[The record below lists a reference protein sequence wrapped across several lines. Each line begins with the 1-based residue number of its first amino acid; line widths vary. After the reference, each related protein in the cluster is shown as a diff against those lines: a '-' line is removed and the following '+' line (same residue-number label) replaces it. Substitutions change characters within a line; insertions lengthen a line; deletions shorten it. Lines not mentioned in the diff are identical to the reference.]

1 MTNRDGSRWRDSH
14 MRKLPGIILAG
25 CAGACLAA
33 IGQVAAEDA
42 DMPEI
47 DGVKIITRAPAPE
60 GHPLDEITSGFVYR
74 TEETQEL
81 ELDDFTN
88 PGFLMVELGQ
98 DLWSTPE
105 GSAGKS
111 CESCHGDASE
121 SMKGV
126 RAAMPKWSE
135 AAGKPLTLEQTINA
149 CRTDRMGADAW
160 KWESDQML
168 GMTAFVGLQSRGM
181 PVKLDLAAGDMQSWW
196 EHGKELYYTRTGQL
210 ELACANCHEDN
221 YGNYIRADH
230 LSQGQS
236 NGFPTY
242 RLKWQ
247 KLGSL
252 HRRLKGCI
260 KDTRAETYDVGS
272 DELVALETYL
282 AWRGTGLSV
291 ETPAVRN

>member
-1 MTNRDGSRWRDSH
+1 M
-14 MRKLPGIILAG
+14 KKLAG
-25 CAGACLAA
+25 TLIAGTAAVAVLATGAA
-33 IGQVAAEDA
+33 IGDETE
-42 DMPEI
+42 MPSI
-47 DGVKIITRAPAPE
+47 DGTTIVTRVAPPE
-60 GHPLDEITSGFVYR
+60 GHPLSEVISGFEFR
-74 TEETQEL
+74 TKETQDL
-81 ELDDFTN
+81 ELDDFNN
-88 PGFLMVELGQ
+88 PGFLMVEQGEA
-98 DLWSTPE
+98 LWSTVE

-126 RAAMPKWSE
+126 RASMPKWNE
-135 AAGKPLTLEQTINA
+135 AAGKPMALEQYVNA
-149 CRTDRMGADAW
+149 CRTERMGADAW

-168 GMTAFVGLQSRGM
+168 GMTAYVGLQSRGM
-181 PVKLDLAAGDMQSWW
+181 PVALDLKAGAMQSWW
-196 EHGKELYYTRTGQL
+196 DKGKEIYYTRSGQL
-210 ELACANCHEDN
+210 DLACASCHESN

-247 KLGSL
+247 KMGSL
-252 HRRLKGCI
+252 HRRLKGCMA
-260 KDTRAETYDVGS
+260 DVRAEPYDVGS
-272 DELVALETYL
+272 DEFVALETYL

>member
-1 MTNRDGSRWRDSH
+1 M
-14 MRKLPGIILAG
+14 KKLAG
-25 CAGACLAA
+25 TLIVGTAA
-33 IGQVAAEDA
+33 IAVLATGAANGDETE
-42 DMPEI
+42 MPSI
-47 DGVKIITRAPAPE
+47 DGTIIVTRVAPPE
-60 GHPLDEITSGFVYR
+60 GHPLSEVISGFEFR
-74 TEETQEL
+74 TKETQDL
-81 ELDDFTN
+81 ELDDFNN
-88 PGFLMVELGQ
+88 PGFLMVEQGEA
-98 DLWSTPE
+98 LWSTVE

-126 RAAMPKWSE
+126 RASMPKWSE
-135 AAGKPLTLEQTINA
+135 AAGKPMSMEQYVNA
-149 CRTDRMGADAW
+149 CRTERMGADAW

-168 GMTAFVGLQSRGM
+168 SMTAYVGLQSRGM
-181 PVKLDLAAGDMQSWW
+181 PVALDLKAGNIQSWWDKGKEIYYARSGQLDLA
-196 EHGKELYYTRTGQL
+196 
-210 ELACANCHEDN
+210 CASCHETN

-247 KLGSL
+247 KVGSL
-252 HRRLKGCI
+252 HRRFKGCMQEV
-260 KDTRAETYDVGS
+260 RAEPYGVGS
-272 DELVALETYL
+272 DEFVALETYL

>member
-1 MTNRDGSRWRDSH
+1 M
-14 MRKLPGIILAG
+14 KKLAG
-25 CAGACLAA
+25 TLIAGTAAIAVLATGAA
-33 IGQVAAEDA
+33 IGDETE
-42 DMPEI
+42 MPSI
-47 DGVKIITRAPAPE
+47 DGTTIVTRVAPPE
-60 GHPLDEITSGFVYR
+60 GHPLSEVISGFEFR
-74 TEETQEL
+74 TKETQDL
-81 ELDDFTN
+81 ELDDFNN
-88 PGFLMVELGQ
+88 PGFLMVEQGEA
-98 DLWSTPE
+98 LWSTVE

-126 RAAMPKWSE
+126 RASMPKWSE
-135 AAGKPLTLEQTINA
+135 AAGKPMALEQYVNA
-149 CRTDRMGADAW
+149 CRTERMGADAW

-168 GMTAFVGLQSRGM
+168 GMTAYVGLQSRGM
-181 PVKLDLAAGDMQSWW
+181 PVALDLKAGDMQSWW
-196 EHGKELYYTRTGQL
+196 DKGKEIYYTRSGQL
-210 ELACANCHEDN
+210 DLACASCHESN

-247 KLGSL
+247 KMGSL
-252 HRRLKGCI
+252 HRRLKGCMA
-260 KDTRAETYDVGS
+260 DVRAEPYDVGS
-272 DELVALETYL
+272 DEFVALETYL

>member
-1 MTNRDGSRWRDSH
+1 
-14 MRKLPGIILAG
+14 MRKLSGIFLAG
-25 CAGACLAA
+25 CASAA
-33 IGQVAAEDA
+33 LFATGPVLAEDGA
-42 DMPEI
+42 MPVI
-47 DGVKIITRAPAPE
+47 DGVQIITRTAPPE
-60 GHPLDEITSGFVYR
+60 GHPLSEVVSGFEFR
-74 TEETQEL
+74 TEETKAL

-88 PGFLMVELGQ
+88 PGFLMVEIGEAA
-98 DLWSTPE
+98 WSTVE
-105 GSAGKS
+105 GAAGKS

-126 RAAMPKWSE
+126 RAAMPKWRE
-135 AAGKPLTLEQTINA
+135 AAGKPMTMEQTINA
-149 CRTDRMGADAW
+149 CRTERMGADAW

-168 GMTAFVGLQSRGM
+168 GMTAYVGLQSRGM

-196 EHGKELYYTRTGQL
+196 DRGKEIYYTRSGQL
-210 ELACANCHEDN
+210 DLACASCHEEN
-221 YGNYIRADH
+221 YGKYIRADH

-247 KLGSL
+247 KMGSL
-252 HRRLKGCI
+252 HRRLKGCMA
-260 KDTRAETYDVGS
+260 DVRAEPYEIGS
-272 DELVALETYL
+272 DEFVALETYL

>member
-1 MTNRDGSRWRDSH
+1 
-14 MRKLPGIILAG
+14 MRKLSGIFLAG
-25 CAGACLAA
+25 CASAA
-33 IGQVAAEDA
+33 LFATGPVLAEDGA
-42 DMPEI
+42 MPVI
-47 DGVKIITRAPAPE
+47 DGVQIITRAAPPE
-60 GHPLDEITSGFVYR
+60 GHPLSEVVSGFEFR
-74 TEETQEL
+74 TEETKAL

-88 PGFLMVELGQ
+88 PGFLMVEIGEAA
-98 DLWSTPE
+98 WSTVE
-105 GSAGKS
+105 GAAGKS

-126 RAAMPKWSE
+126 RAAMPKWRE
-135 AAGKPLTLEQTINA
+135 AAGKPMTMEQTINA
-149 CRTDRMGADAW
+149 CRTERMGADAW

-168 GMTAFVGLQSRGM
+168 GMTAYVGLQSRGM

-196 EHGKELYYTRTGQL
+196 DRGKEIYYTRSGQL
-210 ELACANCHEDN
+210 DLACASCHEEN
-221 YGNYIRADH
+221 YGKYIRADH

-247 KLGSL
+247 KMGSL
-252 HRRLKGCI
+252 HRRLKGCMA
-260 KDTRAETYDVGS
+260 DVRAEPYEIGS
-272 DELVALETYL
+272 DEFVALETYL

>member
-1 MTNRDGSRWRDSH
+1 M
-14 MRKLPGIILAG
+14 KKLAG
-25 CAGACLAA
+25 TLIAGTAAVAVLATGAA
-33 IGQVAAEDA
+33 IGDETE
-42 DMPEI
+42 MPSI
-47 DGVKIITRAPAPE
+47 DGTTIVTRAAPPE
-60 GHPLDEITSGFVYR
+60 GHPLSEVISGFEFR
-74 TEETQEL
+74 TKETQDL
-81 ELDDFTN
+81 ELDDFNN
-88 PGFLMVELGQ
+88 PGFLMVEQGEA
-98 DLWSTPE
+98 LWSTVE

-126 RAAMPKWSE
+126 RASMPKWNE
-135 AAGKPLTLEQTINA
+135 AAGKPMALEQYVNA
-149 CRTDRMGADAW
+149 CRTERMGADAW

-168 GMTAFVGLQSRGM
+168 GMTAYVGLQSRGM
-181 PVKLDLAAGDMQSWW
+181 PVALDLKAGAMQSWW
-196 EHGKELYYTRTGQL
+196 DKGKEIYYTRSGQL
-210 ELACANCHEDN
+210 DLACASCHESN

-247 KLGSL
+247 KMGSL
-252 HRRLKGCI
+252 HRRLKGCMA
-260 KDTRAETYDVGS
+260 DVRAEPYDVGS
-272 DELVALETYL
+272 DEFVALETYL

>member
-1 MTNRDGSRWRDSH
+1 
-14 MRKLPGIILAG
+14 
-25 CAGACLAA
+25 
-33 IGQVAAEDA
+33 
-42 DMPEI
+42 MPSI
-47 DGVKIITRAPAPE
+47 DGTTIVTRVAPPE
-60 GHPLDEITSGFVYR
+60 GHPLSEVISGFEFR
-74 TEETQEL
+74 TKETQDL
-81 ELDDFTN
+81 ELDDFNN
-88 PGFLMVELGQ
+88 PGFLMVEQGEA
-98 DLWSTPE
+98 LWSTVE

-126 RAAMPKWSE
+126 RASMPKWSE
-135 AAGKPLTLEQTINA
+135 AAGKPMALEQYVNA
-149 CRTDRMGADAW
+149 CRTERMGADAW

-168 GMTAFVGLQSRGM
+168 GMTAYVGLQSRGM
-181 PVKLDLAAGDMQSWW
+181 PVALDLKAGDMQSWW
-196 EHGKELYYTRTGQL
+196 DKGKEIYYTRSGQL
-210 ELACANCHEDN
+210 DLACASCHESN

-247 KLGSL
+247 KMGSL
-252 HRRLKGCI
+252 HRRLKGCMA
-260 KDTRAETYDVGS
+260 DVRAEPYDVGS
-272 DELVALETYL
+272 DEFVALETYL

>member
-1 MTNRDGSRWRDSH
+1 M
-14 MRKLPGIILAG
+14 KKLAG
-25 CAGACLAA
+25 TLIAGTAA
-33 IGQVAAEDA
+33 IAVLATGAANGDETQ
-42 DMPEI
+42 MPSI
-47 DGVKIITRAPAPE
+47 DGTTIVTRAAPPE
-60 GHPLDEITSGFVYR
+60 GHPLSEVISGFEFR
-74 TEETQEL
+74 TKETQDL
-81 ELDDFTN
+81 ELDDFNN
-88 PGFLMVELGQ
+88 PGFLMVEQGEA
-98 DLWSTPE
+98 LWSTVE

-126 RAAMPKWSE
+126 RASMPKWNE
-135 AAGKPLTLEQTINA
+135 AAGKPMAMEQYVNA
-149 CRTDRMGADAW
+149 CRTERMGADAW

-168 GMTAFVGLQSRGM
+168 GMTAYVGLQSRGM
-181 PVKLDLAAGDMQSWW
+181 PVALDLKAGDMQSWW
-196 EHGKELYYTRTGQL
+196 DKGKEIYYTRSGQL
-210 ELACANCHEDN
+210 DLACASCHESN

-247 KLGSL
+247 KMGSL
-252 HRRLKGCI
+252 HRRLKGCMA
-260 KDTRAETYDVGS
+260 DVRAEPYDVGS
-272 DELVALETYL
+272 DEFVALETYL

>member
-1 MTNRDGSRWRDSH
+1 M
-14 MRKLPGIILAG
+14 KKLAG
-25 CAGACLAA
+25 TLIAGTAA
-33 IGQVAAEDA
+33 IAVLATGAANGDETE
-42 DMPEI
+42 MPSI
-47 DGVKIITRAPAPE
+47 DGTTIVTRAAPPE
-60 GHPLDEITSGFVYR
+60 GHPLSEVISGFEFR
-74 TEETQEL
+74 TKETQDL
-81 ELDDFTN
+81 ELDDFNN
-88 PGFLMVELGQ
+88 PGFLMVEQGEA
-98 DLWSTPE
+98 LWSTVE

-126 RAAMPKWSE
+126 RASMPKWNE
-135 AAGKPLTLEQTINA
+135 AAGKPMAMEQYVNA
-149 CRTDRMGADAW
+149 CRTERMGADAW

-168 GMTAFVGLQSRGM
+168 GMTAYVGLQSRGM
-181 PVKLDLAAGDMQSWW
+181 PVALDLKAGDMQSWW
-196 EHGKELYYTRTGQL
+196 DKGKEIYYTRSGQL
-210 ELACANCHEDN
+210 DLACASCHESN

-247 KLGSL
+247 KMGSL
-252 HRRLKGCI
+252 HRRLKGCMA
-260 KDTRAETYDVGS
+260 DVRAEPYDVGS
-272 DELVALETYL
+272 DEFVALETYL

>member
-1 MTNRDGSRWRDSH
+1 M
-14 MRKLPGIILAG
+14 KKLAG
-25 CAGACLAA
+25 TLIAGTAA
-33 IGQVAAEDA
+33 IAVLATGAANGDETE
-42 DMPEI
+42 MPSI
-47 DGVKIITRAPAPE
+47 DGTTIVTRAAPPE
-60 GHPLDEITSGFVYR
+60 GHPLSEVISGFVFR
-74 TEETQEL
+74 TKETQDL
-81 ELDDFTN
+81 ELDDFNN
-88 PGFLMVELGQ
+88 PGFLMVEQGEA
-98 DLWSTPE
+98 LWSTVE

-126 RAAMPKWSE
+126 RASMPKWNE
-135 AAGKPLTLEQTINA
+135 AAGKPMAMEQYVNA
-149 CRTDRMGADAW
+149 CRTERMGADAW

-168 GMTAFVGLQSRGM
+168 GMTAYVGLQSRGM
-181 PVKLDLAAGDMQSWW
+181 PVALDLKAGDMQSWW
-196 EHGKELYYTRTGQL
+196 DKGKEIYYTRSGQL
-210 ELACANCHEDN
+210 DLACASCHESN

-247 KLGSL
+247 KMGSL
-252 HRRLKGCI
+252 HRRLKGCMA
-260 KDTRAETYDVGS
+260 DVRAEPYDVGS
-272 DELVALETYL
+272 DEFVALETYL

>member
-1 MTNRDGSRWRDSH
+1 M
-14 MRKLPGIILAG
+14 KKLAG
-25 CAGACLAA
+25 TLIAGTAAVAVLATGAA
-33 IGQVAAEDA
+33 IGDETE
-42 DMPEI
+42 MPSI
-47 DGVKIITRAPAPE
+47 DGTTIVTRVAPPE
-60 GHPLDEITSGFVYR
+60 GHPLSEVISGFEFR
-74 TEETQEL
+74 TKETQDL
-81 ELDDFTN
+81 ELDDFNN
-88 PGFLMVELGQ
+88 PGFLMVEQGEA
-98 DLWSTPE
+98 LWSTVE

-126 RAAMPKWSE
+126 RASMPKWNE
-135 AAGKPLTLEQTINA
+135 AAGKPMTMEQYVNA
-149 CRTDRMGADAW
+149 CRTERMGADAW

-168 GMTAFVGLQSRGM
+168 GMTAYVGLQSRGM
-181 PVKLDLAAGDMQSWW
+181 PVALDLKAGDMQSWW
-196 EHGKELYYTRTGQL
+196 DKGKEIYYTRSGQL
-210 ELACANCHEDN
+210 DLACASCHESN

-247 KLGSL
+247 KMGSL
-252 HRRLKGCI
+252 HRRLKGCMA
-260 KDTRAETYDVGS
+260 DVRAEPYDVGS
-272 DELVALETYL
+272 DEFVALETYL

>member
-1 MTNRDGSRWRDSH
+1 M
-14 MRKLPGIILAG
+14 KKLAG
-25 CAGACLAA
+25 TLIAGTAAVAVLATGAA
-33 IGQVAAEDA
+33 IGDETE
-42 DMPEI
+42 MPSI
-47 DGVKIITRAPAPE
+47 DGTTIVTRVEPPE
-60 GHPLDEITSGFVYR
+60 GHPLSEVISGFEFR
-74 TEETQEL
+74 TKETQDL
-81 ELDDFTN
+81 ELDDFNN
-88 PGFLMVELGQ
+88 PGFLMVEQGEA
-98 DLWSTPE
+98 LWSTVE

-126 RAAMPKWSE
+126 RASMPKWNE
-135 AAGKPLTLEQTINA
+135 AAGKPMALEQYVNA
-149 CRTDRMGADAW
+149 CRTERMGADAW

-168 GMTAFVGLQSRGM
+168 GMTAYVGLQSRGM
-181 PVKLDLAAGDMQSWW
+181 PVALDLKAGAMQSWW
-196 EHGKELYYTRTGQL
+196 DKGKEIYYTRSGQL
-210 ELACANCHEDN
+210 DLACASCHESN

-247 KLGSL
+247 KMGSL
-252 HRRLKGCI
+252 HRRLKGCMA
-260 KDTRAETYDVGS
+260 DVRAEPYDVGS
-272 DELVALETYL
+272 DEFVALETYL

>member
-1 MTNRDGSRWRDSH
+1 M
-14 MRKLPGIILAG
+14 KKLAG
-25 CAGACLAA
+25 TLIAGTAA
-33 IGQVAAEDA
+33 IAVLATGAANGDETQ
-42 DMPEI
+42 MPSI
-47 DGVKIITRAPAPE
+47 DGTTIVTRTAPPE
-60 GHPLDEITSGFVYR
+60 GHPLSEVISGFEFR
-74 TEETQEL
+74 TKETQDL
-81 ELDDFTN
+81 ELDDFNN
-88 PGFLMVELGQ
+88 PGFLMVEQGEA
-98 DLWSTPE
+98 LWSTVE

-126 RAAMPKWSE
+126 RASMPKWNE
-135 AAGKPLTLEQTINA
+135 AAGRPMAMEQYVNA
-149 CRTDRMGADAW
+149 CRTERMGADAW

-168 GMTAFVGLQSRGM
+168 GMTAYVGLQSRGM
-181 PVKLDLAAGDMQSWW
+181 PVALDLKAGDMQSWW
-196 EHGKELYYTRTGQL
+196 DKGKEIYYTRSGQL
-210 ELACANCHEDN
+210 DLACASCHESN

-247 KLGSL
+247 KMGSL
-252 HRRLKGCI
+252 HRRLKGCMA
-260 KDTRAETYDVGS
+260 DVRAEPYDIGS
-272 DELVALETYL
+272 DEFVALETYL

>member
-1 MTNRDGSRWRDSH
+1 
-14 MRKLPGIILAG
+14 
-25 CAGACLAA
+25 
-33 IGQVAAEDA
+33 
-42 DMPEI
+42 
-47 DGVKIITRAPAPE
+47 
-60 GHPLDEITSGFVYR
+60 
-74 TEETQEL
+74 
-81 ELDDFTN
+81 
-88 PGFLMVELGQ
+88 MVEQGEA
-98 DLWSTPE
+98 LWSTVE

-126 RAAMPKWSE
+126 RASMPKWNE
-135 AAGKPLTLEQTINA
+135 AAGKPMAMEQYVNA
-149 CRTDRMGADAW
+149 CRTERMGADAW

-168 GMTAFVGLQSRGM
+168 GMTAYVGLQSRGM
-181 PVKLDLAAGDMQSWW
+181 PVALDLKAGDMQSWW
-196 EHGKELYYTRTGQL
+196 DKGKEIYYTRSGQL
-210 ELACANCHEDN
+210 DLACASCHESN

-247 KLGSL
+247 KMGSL
-252 HRRLKGCI
+252 HRRLKGCMA
-260 KDTRAETYDVGS
+260 DVRAEPYDVGS
-272 DELVALETYL
+272 DEFVALETYL

>member
-1 MTNRDGSRWRDSH
+1 

-25 CAGACLAA
+25 CASAA
-33 IGQVAAEDA
+33 MIAAGPAMAEDA
-42 DMPEI
+42 AMPEI
-47 DGVKIITRAPAPE
+47 DGVTIVTRAKAPE
-60 GHPLDEITSGFVYR
+60 GHPLDEVVSGFEFR
-74 TEETQEL
+74 TEETKEL

-88 PGFLMVELGQ
+88 PGFLMVEVGEGE
-98 DLWSTPE
+98 WSNVDGT
-105 GSAGKS
+105 AGKS
-111 CESCHGDASE
+111 CQSCHDDASE

-126 RAAMPKWSE
+126 RAAMPKWSD

-149 CRTDRMGADAW
+149 CRTERMGAEAW
-160 KWESDQML
+160 KWESDKML
-168 GMTAFVGLQSRGM
+168 GMTAYVGLQSRGM
-181 PVKLDLAAGDMQSWW
+181 PVQLDLAAGDMQSWW
-196 EHGKELYYTRTGQL
+196 DRGKELYYTRTGQL
-210 ELACANCHEDN
+210 DLACSNCHEDN
-221 YGNYIRADH
+221 NGKYIRADH

-260 KDTRAETYDVGS
+260 KDTRAKPYDVGS

>member
-1 MTNRDGSRWRDSH
+1 M
-14 MRKLPGIILAG
+14 KKLAG
-25 CAGACLAA
+25 TLIAGTAAIAVLATGAA
-33 IGQVAAEDA
+33 IGDETE
-42 DMPEI
+42 MPSI
-47 DGVKIITRAPAPE
+47 DGTTIVTRVAPPE
-60 GHPLDEITSGFVYR
+60 GHPLSEVISGFEFR
-74 TEETQEL
+74 TKETQDL
-81 ELDDFTN
+81 ELDDFNN
-88 PGFLMVELGQ
+88 PGFLMVEQGEA
-98 DLWSTPE
+98 LWSTVE

-126 RAAMPKWSE
+126 RASMPKWSE
-135 AAGKPLTLEQTINA
+135 AAGKPMALEQYVNA
-149 CRTDRMGADAW
+149 CRTERMGADAW

-168 GMTAFVGLQSRGM
+168 GMTAYVGLQSRGM
-181 PVKLDLAAGDMQSWW
+181 PVALDLKAGDMQSWW
-196 EHGKELYYTRTGQL
+196 DKGKEIYYTRSGQL
-210 ELACANCHEDN
+210 DLACASCHESN

-247 KLGSL
+247 KMGSL
-252 HRRLKGCI
+252 HRRLKGCMA
-260 KDTRAETYDVGS
+260 DVRAEPYEVGS
-272 DELVALETYL
+272 DEFVALETYL